1 MKKMQKKKPRI
12 LRFSNQDQILFT
24 KRLAMIL
31 KSGMPIMQALAML
44 KDEARTRS
52 SIFIFESLITDVS
65 HGKGLSEA
73 VSKFRRA
80 FGEFSIQIIR
90 VGETSG
96 TLHENLE
103 YLSQELKKKQALR
116 RQVYGALIYPA
127 LIVACTFG
135 ITIMLTVFIFPK
147 IIPVFQS
154 VHSTLPF
161 STRALIAISKFL
173 SHFGLY
179 LIAGLAALV
188 MFTIVLMRYSTGFH
202 LLLDHALL
210 RIPILGKLSRTYNL
224 TNICR
229 TMSLLLKSDTRI
241 VEALE
246 LVAASTKNLVYRAQ
260 LLAVKERMMKGQRFS
275 MQFKGN
281 TKLFPVIMAQ
291 MISVGEST
299 GDLAGTLSYLS
310 LMYED
315 EISDLTKNLTT
326 LLEPI
331 LMIVMGLI
339 VGFIAISIITPIY
352 SITSNLNPR

>member
-1 MKKMQKKKPRI
+1 
-12 LRFSNQDQILFT
+12 
-24 KRLAMIL
+24 MIL
-31 KSGMPIMQALAML
+31 KSGMPIMQALTML
-44 KDEARTRS
+44 KDEARAKS
-52 SIFIFESLITDVS
+52 SVFIYESLIADVS
-65 HGKGLSEA
+65 NGQVLSA
-73 VSKFRRA
+73 ALSKFRGA

-90 VGETSG
+90 VGESSG

-154 VHSTLPF
+154 VHSTLPW
-161 STRALIAISKFL
+161 STRALISISGFL
-173 SHFGLY
+173 SNSGLY

-188 MFTIVLMRYSTGFH
+188 SLISISMRYSTGFH

-210 RIPILGKLSRTYNL
+210 RIPILGKLSRSYNL
-224 TNICR
+224 ANICR
-229 TMSLLLKSDTRI
+229 TMSLLLKTQVRI
-241 VEALE
+241 VEAIE

-260 LLAVKERMMKGQRFS
+260 LLAVKERITKGQKFS
-275 MQFKGN
+275 TQFRGN
-281 TKLFPVIMAQ
+281 TRLFPVIMAQ

-299 GDLAGTLSYLS
+299 GDLGGTLSYLS